1 MRSTKDRKK
10 KKGEKRMLERV
21 MKRGEGVK
29 LGRWGLKHKCGT
41 EEIAVLNANRDHC
54 GDRICG
60 DPEEYKKLRE
70 GIRAATEGKASSII
84 KHYIPNNDLYTKK
97 RDTR

>member
-1 MRSTKDRKK
+1 MR
-10 KKGEKRMLERV
+10 RMLERM

-70 GIRAATEGKASSII
+70 GIRAAAEGIRAATEGKASSII